1 MKKQEA
7 ITQVNECISSVFS
20 KEDVIKL
27 IEQIN
32 NTPLDEQLIED
43 VLKGFNN
50 KIYHIEDDII
60 DYSSAE
66 FSISYDNKLEL
77 ECVSIDRDLIMDQ
90 LERVFKDITDKM
102 NETDC

>member
-27 IEQIN
+27 IEQIEE
-32 NTPLDEQLIED
+32 TTLDEQLIED
-43 VLKGFNN
+43 VLKEFNN
-50 KIYHIEDDII
+50 KMYHIEDDIV

-66 FSISYDNKLEL
+66 FHIGYDNKLEL
-77 ECVSIDRDLIMDQ
+77 ECVSIDRDLISDQ

-102 NETDC
+102 NKTDC

>member
-77 ECVSIDRDLIMDQ
+77 ECVSIDRDLIIDQ

>member
-27 IEQIN
+27 IEQIEE
-32 NTPLDEQLIED
+32 TTLDEQLIED

-77 ECVSIDRDLIMDQ
+77 ECVSIDRDLIIDQ